1 MVKVFKLEKDGAVI
15 TIVYPEKVKELEAR
29 GWSIVGAKPVAKA
42 KPPKPVINKPSDEE

>member
-1 MVKVFKLEKDGAVI
+1 MVRVFKLEKEGAVI
-15 TIVYPEKVKELEAR
+15 TIVYPEKVKELEAL